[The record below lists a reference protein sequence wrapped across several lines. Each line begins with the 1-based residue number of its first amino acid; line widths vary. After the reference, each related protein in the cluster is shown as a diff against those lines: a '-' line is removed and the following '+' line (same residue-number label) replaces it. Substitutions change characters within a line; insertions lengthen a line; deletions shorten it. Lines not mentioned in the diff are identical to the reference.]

1 MPAPIFRTD
10 LEMRKQEAGSTII
23 ELVVVIILLGIMAAI
38 ALPRFIDVTDE
49 ARTSVVSGVQGGLL
63 SGMSLFWALWVAE
76 GEPLKDT
83 VIAGFSNLRVN
94 DAGYPYGTADN
105 NAGTSTVTDSDDCVA
120 VFQNVLQAGAPDITA
135 QTAAANVVGN
145 TTDYA
150 GVTAAP
156 NCVFYYRG
164 KISASGDTIPTL
176 TYSSK
181 TASVVLATATLP

>member
-76 GEPLKDT
+76 GEPLKAILMVLLT
-83 VIAGFSNLRVN
+83 ITPVQAPSPIRT
-94 DAGYPYGTADN
+94 TA
-105 NAGTSTVTDSDDCVA
+105 
-120 VFQNVLQAGAPDITA
+120 
-135 QTAAANVVGN
+135 
-145 TTDYA
+145 
-150 GVTAAP
+150 
-156 NCVFYYRG
+156 
-164 KISASGDTIPTL
+164 
-176 TYSSK
+176 
-181 TASVVLATATLP
+181 